1 MKFLWWFAFLFGGLY
16 VLAGLMLFIAQDRV
30 IFAPDVTRVDPWVE
44 GISAVEIPTDDGETL
59 VAWSAEPSI
68 VGCPTV
74 LFFHGN
80 AARIDLDGGR
90 YEALSDAGLGF
101 LAVAYRG
108 YSGSTGQPSEAGL
121 HMDAEAAWAWLTN
134 KQGVTGDDIV
144 LHGHSMGTGVV
155 TQLAARVDAGAAI
168 LEAPFYSI
176 QDEFQS
182 RISFLPMGL
191 ILRHT
196 FRSDKFIGDVTE
208 PLVIVHGTA
217 DTVIDASSSERLF
230 DLANEPK
237 QYVRIVGADHNSLVS
252 DGLYQAAAWPLLSPL
267 YPDCPFKGFER

>member
-16 VLAGLMLFIAQDRV
+16 VLAGVMLFIAQDRV
-30 IFAPDVTRVDPWVE
+30 IFAPDATRVAPWVD
-44 GISAVEIPTDDGETL
+44 GISAVEIPTDDGEML

-68 VGCPTV
+68 EGCPTV

-90 YEALSDAGLGF
+90 YERLSDAGLGF

-108 YSGSTGQPSEAGL
+108 YAGSTGTPSEAGL
-121 HMDAEAAWAWLTN
+121 HKDADAAWAWLTN
-134 KQGVTGDDIV
+134 EQGVAGDDIV
-144 LHGHSMGTGVV
+144 LHGHSLGSGVA
-155 TQLAARVDAGAAI
+155 TQLAARVDAGAVI

-191 ILRHT
+191 ILRHK
-196 FRSDKFIGDVTE
+196 FRSDRFIGDVSE
-208 PLVIVHGTA
+208 PLAIVHGTA
-217 DTVIDASSSERLF
+217 DTVIEASSSERLF

-237 QYVRIVGADHNSLVS
+237 QYVKIVGADHNSLVS
-252 DGLYQAAAWPLLSPL
+252 DGLYESATWPLLAPL
-267 YPDCPFKGFER
+267 YPDCPFDGAER